1 MLDDSGSMS
10 GKPWKELMNAFTLF
24 LNKLLEDR
32 ILIQN
37 SWISVLN
44 HNETS
49 IIYFEEQQPNLN
61 LVSQIKFRGRSNDFD
76 NPLFDAHKLC
86 KKSQGKYDKF
96 LLYFMSD
103 GEWSF
108 P

>member
-49 IIYFEEQQPNLN
+49 IIYFEE
-61 LVSQIKFRGRSNDFD
+61 
-76 NPLFDAHKLC
+76 
-86 KKSQGKYDKF
+86 
-96 LLYFMSD
+96 
-103 GEWSF
+103 
-108 P
+108 